1 MKGEPKALS
10 TEVSNKGYL
19 PVQVEPMRVRDLDA
33 VLAIERV
40 SFPTPWSRY
49 AYLSELLENDRAYYL
64 VARTSDR
71 RVVGYIG
78 IWLILDEGHITTI
91 AVHPLQRGRGIGRQ
105 LLEAAETIARELGA
119 LRVTLEVR
127 VSNTV
132 AHNLYRKIGFADAG
146 IRPGYYRDNNED
158 AIIMWKELFSGE
170 SSF

>member
-1 MKGEPKALS
+1 LS

-19 PVQVEPMRVRDLDA
+19 PVQIEPMRVRDLDA
-33 VLAIERV
+33 VLAIERA

-64 VARTSDR
+64 VARMNDR
-71 RVVGYIG
+71 RVAGYIG
-78 IWLILDEGHITTI
+78 IWLIIDEGHITTV
-91 AVHPLQRGRGIGRQ
+91 AVHPAHRGRGIGGR
-105 LLEAAETIARELGA
+105 LLIAAEAIARDRGA

-132 AHNLYRKIGFADAG
+132 AHNLYRKIGYKDAG

-158 AIIMWKELFSGE
+158 AIIMWKELYIE
-170 SSF
+170 